1 MGKIENYLAFVKEQV
16 SVQEKLAKKYEEDY
30 RRAMHIKTANGFAEI
45 ARFLEEIQ
53 KKGTEHLGYMNR
65 GNAPQKRLFLTFE
78 EIENAPE
85 ELLRELNISETD
97 RQELLIEY
105 IIAEHEG
112 VFSLDKIMMEL
123 YNRTREVPKRSTV
136 TSRLYRMVGRGMI
149 YNVPGKKGVYSTY
162 ELSEQDAKKM
172 FGQFDESGEEAAIP
186 TVAPSAPTRNPV
198 AAAPSGMSAQAAR
211 LKERFLTSAAAP
223 SVPATKP

>member
-1 MGKIENYLAFVKEQV
+1 MSKIENHLAFVKEQV

-30 RRAMHIKTANGFAEI
+30 RRNMHIKTANGFAEL

-97 RQELLIEY
+97 KQELLIEY

-123 YNRTREVPKRSTV
+123 YKRTSEVPKRSTV
-136 TSRLYRMVGRGMI
+136 TSRLYRMASRGMI

-162 ELSEQDAKKM
+162 ELSEHDAKKM
-172 FGQFDESGEEAAIP
+172 FGQFDEGGEESATPAP
-186 TVAPSAPTRNPV
+186 TASTPVRNTTTSAPPLPGR
-198 AAAPSGMSAQAAR
+198 A
-211 LKERFLTSAAAP
+211 LKERFLASVATSSLP
-223 SVPATKP
+223 TKS